1 MDRNVLLESATRL
14 DGRKLLV
21 LFAVVVATILIDS
34 EVGVVSDF
42 IPEKSLQVQEYRSLF
57 VLQ

>member
-1 MDRNVLLESATRL
+1 MDRNVLFESATRL

-21 LFAVVVATILIDS
+21 LFAVLVATILIDS

-42 IPEKSLQVQEYRSLF
+42 IPRKNLF
-57 VLQ
+57 KCVNIALC

>member
-1 MDRNVLLESATRL
+1 MDRKVLLESATRL

-21 LFAVVVATILIDS
+21 LFTVVVATILIDS

-42 IPEKSLQVQEYRSLF
+42 IPEKISSSAGISLF

>member
-1 MDRNVLLESATRL
+1 MDRKVLLKSATRL
-14 DGRKLLV
+14 DGRKLLG

>member
-1 MDRNVLLESATRL
+1 VLFESATRL

-42 IPEKSLQVQEYRSLF
+42 IPEKFLQVQEYRSLF

>member
-1 MDRNVLLESATRL
+1 MDRKVLLKSATRL
-14 DGRKLLV
+14 DGRKLLG

-42 IPEKSLQVQEYRSLF
+42 IPEKFLQVQEYRSLF